1 MTNGFYFNNFVG
13 GLCYL
18 VPGHLLVAA
27 IANVEAGYP
36 LPAADLTMVRLLV
49 QGTNQKLGTAG

>member
-13 GLCYL
+13 GYYYL

-36 LPAADLTMVRLLV
+36 LPAADLTMVRLL
-49 QGTNQKLGTAG
+49 